1 MKGQFALVDSACS
14 ILKASAL
21 AHTKFEFQC
30 RRACSHQN
38 TMLMQVRPPVMHD
51 FGFLVNGAVPKAAP
65 IQIFQHRL
73 LQQYCLS
80 IFCKLPIAPIQ
91 RLSGLRRGLLVRM
104 LISVL
109 TFRINSRYSEPGSR
123 FLGIELDISDSARE
137 GCIVST
143 LTITSE
149 AGDWRP
155 STQVRPLS

>member
-1 MKGQFALVDSACS
+1 
-14 ILKASAL
+14 
-21 AHTKFEFQC
+21 
-30 RRACSHQN
+30 
-38 TMLMQVRPPVMHD
+38 MHD
-51 FGFLVNGAVPKAAP
+51 FGFLVNGASPKPAP

-80 IFCKLPIAPIQ
+80 MFCKLPIAPIQ
-91 RLSGLRRGLLVRM
+91 RLSDLRRGLLVRM

-149 AGDWRP
+149 AGDWRS
-155 STQVRPLS
+155 STQVRLPTMGRSSYH

>member
-1 MKGQFALVDSACS
+1 M
-14 ILKASAL
+14 I
-21 AHTKFEFQC
+21 
-30 RRACSHQN
+30 
-38 TMLMQVRPPVMHD
+38 HD
-51 FGFLVNGAVPKAAP
+51 FGFLVNGAAPKPAP

-109 TFRINSRYSEPGSR
+109 TFRVNSRYSEPGSR

-137 GCIVST
+137 GCMVST

-155 STQVRPLS
+155 STQVILAVGESTWLSVAGVVIEVVEFCQ